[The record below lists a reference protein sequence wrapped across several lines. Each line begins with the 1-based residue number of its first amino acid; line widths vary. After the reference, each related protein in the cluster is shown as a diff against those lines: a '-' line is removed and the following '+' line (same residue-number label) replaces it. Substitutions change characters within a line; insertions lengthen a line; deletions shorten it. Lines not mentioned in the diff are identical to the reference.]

1 MKMPRA
7 AAAFLSSFA
16 SWCRSMQSLLC
27 SSSKLAES
35 LEHVLPIL
43 GAVQLCLAFA
53 EGRRMPVFNTTA
65 NFASYALPDQP

>member
-1 MKMPRA
+1 
-7 AAAFLSSFA
+7 
-16 SWCRSMQSLLC
+16 MQSLLC

-43 GAVQLCLAFA
+43 GGVQLCLAFA
-53 EGRRMPVFNTTA
+53 EGRRMPVFNITA